1 MSICDCI
8 RARHTTLELSPC
20 VAVVCCTG
28 MAAQGGPRAARD
40 GHGARGS
47 RVLRFIQSLTSF
59 NTWPI
64 DSRAL

>member
-1 MSICDCI
+1 
-8 RARHTTLELSPC
+8 
-20 VAVVCCTG
+20 